1 MTNLTLSQIALLA
14 NAKLNAQ
21 VFQVIDD
28 RLINT
33 VNRFEGNDIDI
44 TIDGCEYMSAL
55 TGNTQYYGNSNGYE
69 VVNDIVEAYNI
80 MTK

>member
-14 NAKLNAQ
+14 NTKLNAQ

-33 VNRFEGNDIDI
+33 VNRFEGNYIDI
-44 TIDGCEYMSAL
+44 TIDGCEYI
-55 TGNTQYYGNSNGYE
+55 TNNTQHYGNSNGYE

>member
-1 MTNLTLSQIALLA
+1 MTNLTLLQIALLA
-14 NAKLNAQ
+14 NTKLNAQ

-33 VNRFEGNDIDI
+33 VNRFEGNYIDI
-44 TIDGCEYMSAL
+44 TIYGCEYITS
-55 TGNTQYYGNSNGYE
+55 NNQYYGNSNGYE